1 MNKRKRNKT
10 LPRIIIITGG
20 ANGIGY
26 FLAKALLEQGDRV
39 AILDIYTGE
48 TNLLEMHFP
57 ETFLFLFCNV
67 TADEDVQKSVQ
78 KVLDKWGIIDIL
90 INNACSAIFMKFG
103 ERTIQSIQQELDV
116 NLLGYI
122 RTIQSVL
129 PVMQRQGSGII
140 HNFTSGV
147 GITGFSELSGY
158 TASKGAIESLTK
170 TLALELA
177 ADSISVNLIHPPLTR
192 TRSSAPLGIPPEMME
207 TPENVGYRLA
217 KRIGSKKKIITPDFK
232 STVFVWLSHRFP
244 YAIGKFLSGM
254 TQKARNSQAKDSS
267 VSA

>member
-1 MNKRKRNKT
+1 MNKLKRNGT
-10 LPRIIIITGG
+10 IPRIIIITGG

-26 FLAKALLEQGDRV
+26 FLAKALLEQGDQV

-48 TNLLEMHFP
+48 TKLLEMHFP

-78 KVLDKWGIIDIL
+78 KVLDNWGTIDIL
-90 INNACSAIFMKFG
+90 INNACSAIFKKFE

-129 PVMQRQGSGII
+129 PAMRKQGSGII

-147 GITGFSELSGY
+147 GVTGFSELSGY
-158 TASKGAIESLTK
+158 TASKGAIEALTK

-192 TRSSAPLGIPPEMME
+192 TSSSAPLGIPPEMME
-207 TPENVGYRLA
+207 APEKVGYRLA
-217 KRIGSKKKIITPDFK
+217 QRIGSKKKIITPDFK
-232 STVFVWLSHRFP
+232 STVFIWLSYRFP

-254 TQKARNSQAKDSS
+254 TKKARNRQAKNSS

>member
-48 TNLLEMHFP
+48 TNLLGMHFP

-90 INNACSAIFMKFG
+90 INNACSAIFKKFE

-116 NLLGYI
+116 NLFGYI

-129 PVMQRQGSGII
+129 PAMRKQGSGII

-147 GITGFSELSGY
+147 GITGFSELTGY
-158 TASKGAIESLTK
+158 TASKGAIEALTK

-192 TRSSAPLGIPPEMME
+192 TRSSAPLG
-207 TPENVGYRLA
+207 YQLA
-217 KRIGSKKKIITPDFK
+217 QRIGSKKKIITPDFK
-232 STVFVWLSHRFP
+232 STVFVWLSYRFP